1 MKIKGI
7 SRDLIDTMVQR
18 GNQLGQ
24 GRQVGTIGFIN
35 EDGVIDCYNQI
46 IDGGVS
52 GLPHR
57 HMLQEIS
64 HRDKASLIEMINSLP
79 DNAVYIRT
87 DPGQT
92 GIIVSTSAINIFN
105 LPVINIGVKHGQ
117 VAGIGILYPEER
129 HFRLAT
135 RSENAQLDSLAAK
148 NMEAEKKALEKVTK
162 LRLEFLNISEEL
174 PIIDDNVSQNCQRAK
189 EPWVI
194 DRQEPASVEESFAKE
209 LVQKSLEV
217 EPGREVAAFG
227 RIDENGHIT
236 RCSEIV
242 VGGMGYIPSRLLAS
256 SYKDITGLSLREF
269 YSEKMP
275 LDTAIV
281 HTHPGG
287 SGVMHMSDA
296 MAGPGMWGR
305 PIVAVGHDEKG
316 DIKGVMAIKMQ
327 DRLFKLADENEYL
340 EQQFFKVQK
349 PEEEVKLRKRR
360 YKIAQEFTD
369 LCDQL
374 ELKVTREETEEKL
387 AVSN

>member
-7 SRDLIDTMVQR
+7 SRDLIETMVRR

-35 EDGVIDCYNQI
+35 EAGVIDCYNQI

-117 VAGIGILYPEER
+117 VAGIGILYPEEK

-148 NMEAEKKALEKVTK
+148 DMEAEKKALEKVTR

-189 EPWVI
+189 KPWVI
-194 DRQEPASVEESFAKE
+194 DRQEPVSVETGFAEE
-209 LVQKSLEV
+209 LVKKSLEV

-236 RCSEIV
+236 RCSGIV

-275 LDTAIV
+275 LNTAIV

-316 DIKGVMAIKMQ
+316 DIKGVMAIKTQ
-327 DRLFKLADENEYL
+327 DRLFELADENEYL

-374 ELKVTREETEEKL
+374 KLKTTEEETEEKL

>member
-1 MKIKGI
+1 MKIQGI
-7 SRDLIDTMVQR
+7 SRDLVNTMVQR

-117 VAGIGILYPEER
+117 VAGIGIVYPEER

-189 EPWVI
+189 KPWVI
-194 DRQEPASVEESFAKE
+194 NRQEPVSVEESFAKE
-209 LVQKSLEV
+209 LVAKSLEV

-227 RIDENGHIT
+227 KIDENGHIT

-305 PIVAVGHDEKG
+305 PIIAVGHDEKG
-316 DIKGVMAIKMQ
+316 DIKGVMTIKMQ
-327 DRLFKLADENEYL
+327 DRLFELADENEYL

-374 ELKVTREETEEKL
+374 KLKSIEEETEEKL

>member
-1 MKIKGI
+1 MKVKGI
-7 SRDLIDTMVQR
+7 SHDLIDTMVQR

-35 EDGVIDCYNQI
+35 EEGVIDCYNEI

-57 HMLQEIS
+57 HMLQKIS

-105 LPVINIGVKHGQ
+105 LPVVNIGVKHGQ
-117 VAGIGILYPEER
+117 VAGIGILYPEEK

-148 NMEAEKKALEKVTK
+148 NMEAEKKALERVTK
-162 LRLEFLNISEEL
+162 LRLEFLSISEEL
-174 PIIDDNVSQNCQRAK
+174 PIIEDNVTQNCQRAK

-194 DRQEPASVEESFAKE
+194 ERQEPVSVEADFAEE
-209 LVQKSLEV
+209 LVQRSLEV

-236 RCSEIV
+236 RCSDIV

-275 LDTAIV
+275 LKTAIV

-316 DIKGVMAIKMQ
+316 DIKGAMMIKMQ
-327 DRLFKLADENEYL
+327 DRLFKLADENEFL

-360 YKIAQEFTD
+360 YEIAQEFTD

-374 ELKVTREETEEKL
+374 ELKVTEEEIKEKL
-387 AVSN
+387 VASN

>member
-1 MKIKGI
+1 VKIQGI
-7 SRDLIDTMVQR
+7 SRDLVNTMVQR

-117 VAGIGILYPEER
+117 VAGIGIVYPEER

-189 EPWVI
+189 KPWVI
-194 DRQEPASVEESFAKE
+194 NRQEPVSVEESFAKE
-209 LVQKSLEV
+209 LVAKSLEV

-227 RIDENGHIT
+227 KIDENGHIT

-305 PIVAVGHDEKG
+305 PIIAVGHDEKG
-316 DIKGVMAIKMQ
+316 DIKGVMTIKMQ
-327 DRLFKLADENEYL
+327 DRLFELADENEYL

-374 ELKVTREETEEKL
+374 KLKSIEEETEEKL